1 MRINLGEDTNLEMR
15 NENLILIKNEN
26 ENGRIKMEN
35 KCYNALKFLSNVNI
49 CIFCYLA
56 SSQLRPTR

>member
-15 NENLILIKNEN
+15 NEN

-56 SSQLRPTR
+56 SSQLRPTW

>member
-15 NENLILIKNEN
+15 NENLIPIKN

-35 KCYNALKFLSNVNI
+35 KCYNALKFVSNVKI

-56 SSQLRPTR
+56 SSQLRPT